1 MTCITVDYRSRKQLY
16 EQIIDSVRQAIL
28 SGAIAPGEKLPSVR
42 NLAKELGIN
51 PNTIQKAYTILESEG
66 VILTLPGRGSV
77 VLSETEDLRQKQLA
91 KMEEK
96 LSVIAAEAHSTGIA
110 EEEFVT
116 AAHRAWQRTDSK
128 REGGESE

>member
-16 EQIIDSVRQAIL
+16 EQIIDSVRQSIL
-28 SGAIAPGEKLPSVR
+28 SGAITPGEKLPSVR

-51 PNTIQKAYTILESEG
+51 PNTIQKAYNILESDG

-77 VLSETEDLRQKQLA
+77 VLSETEDLRKKQLA

-96 LSVIAAEAHSTGIA
+96 LSVVAAEAHSTGIT

-116 AAHRAWQRTDSK
+116 AAHRAWQNTESVQK
-128 REGGESE
+128 GGESE